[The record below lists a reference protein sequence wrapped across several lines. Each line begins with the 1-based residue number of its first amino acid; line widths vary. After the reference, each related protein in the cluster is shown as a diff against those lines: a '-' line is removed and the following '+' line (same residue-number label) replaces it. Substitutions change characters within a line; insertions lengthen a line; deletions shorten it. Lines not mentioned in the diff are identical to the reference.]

1 MNNRMMQDFDSK
13 YFSVLT
19 YPDLAGNVSGNITSF
34 DASRISPDNANN
46 LMASQKG
53 NGFEKIFGQLN
64 TWSEA
69 QEQIEKQEIKPELFQ
84 PMEIDFGKQSGRN
97 HQQINMEFSPK
108 VQVQR
113 EEILASS
120 LQNTFST
127 ITSLEG
133 ELSAL
138 RRMSNRQ
145 TFDKK
150 KKHNIKSTVVRDFTD
165 RLDNAESNPVGS

>member
-1 MNNRMMQDFDSK
+1 
-13 YFSVLT
+13 
-19 YPDLAGNVSGNITSF
+19 
-34 DASRISPDNANN
+34 
-46 LMASQKG
+46 
-53 NGFEKIFGQLN
+53 
-64 TWSEA
+64 
-69 QEQIEKQEIKPELFQ
+69 
-84 PMEIDFGKQSGRN
+84 MEIDFGKQSGRN

-138 RRMSNRQ
+138 RRMSHRQ

-165 RLDNAESNPVGS
+165 RLDNADSTPIGS

>member
-69 QEQIEKQEIKPELFQ
+69 QE
-84 PMEIDFGKQSGRN
+84 
-97 HQQINMEFSPK
+97 
-108 VQVQR
+108 
-113 EEILASS
+113 
-120 LQNTFST
+120 
-127 ITSLEG
+127 
-133 ELSAL
+133 
-138 RRMSNRQ
+138 
-145 TFDKK
+145 
-150 KKHNIKSTVVRDFTD
+150 
-165 RLDNAESNPVGS
+165 